1 MTLKTFNNS
10 GRENYVSPSVEILDV
25 MSEGVFC
32 TSDTYDTANLYY
44 NTENDLGEI

>member
-10 GRENYVSPSVEILDV
+10 GRENYVSPSVEILDL

-32 TSDTYDTANLYY
+32 TSDYDTADSGYDDNH
-44 NTENDLGEI
+44 LGTI